1 MNKMSDGVKLTAS
14 ASYLPPHVVTN
25 DELSQIMDTSDEWIQ
40 AHTGIKTRHYAINED
55 SSEMAAKVAAKLL
68 SQSKLSADEI
78 DLIIVSTISP
88 DALTPSTAAL
98 VQKQIGAKNAFAYD
112 LSAACA
118 GFIFAYSTADKFLH
132 SPQYNK
138 AMVISVENNSKM
150 MDFKDRTSAVF
161 FGDGAAGVIL
171 EKKDNQTDS
180 LLAEDLATDGNFEAV
195 NSGRIAP
202 LTEVSGDYY
211 PQAKAFYQDGPA
223 VFNFVTTTVI
233 NHMKK
238 FMQTNHLKP
247 DEIDLVI
254 PHQAN
259 LRLLEKISEGLEIP
273 LEKFAVNV
281 DYAGN
286 TSSVGIP
293 LALST
298 ELAAGKR
305 PHKALLTGFGAGLVY
320 GSLLLDL
327 SDY

>member
-1 MNKMSDGVKLTAS
+1 MSVGVKLTAS
-14 ASYLPPHVVTN
+14 AGYLPERVVTN
-25 DELSQIMDTSDEWIQ
+25 DELSKIMDTSDEWIQ
-40 AHTGIKTRHYAINED
+40 SHTGIKTRHYAIDED
-55 SSEMAAKVAAKLL
+55 SSEMATKVAQKLL
-68 SQSKLSADEI
+68 EQSGISPEEI

-88 DALTPSTAAL
+88 DAITPSTAAL
-98 VQKQIGAKNAFAYD
+98 VQKNIGAKNAFAYD

-118 GFIFAYSTADKFLH
+118 GFIFGYSTADKFLH

-138 AMVISVENNSKM
+138 ALVISVENNSKM
-150 MDFKDRTSAVF
+150 MDFTDRTSTVF
-161 FGDGAAGVIL
+161 FGDGAAGVLL
-171 EKKDNQTDS
+171 EKKENANDS
-180 LLAEDLATDGNFEAV
+180 LLAEKMRADGNMGAV
-195 NSGRIAP
+195 NSGRIEPISA
-202 LTEVSGDYY
+202 VSADNY
-211 PQAKAFYQDGPA
+211 PKAKAFYQDGPA

-233 NHMKK
+233 DHMKD
-238 FMQTNHLKP
+238 FLNENHVNP

-273 LEKFAVNV
+273 FEKFGVNV

-293 LALST
+293 LELSKQ
-298 ELAAGKR
+298 LASGKR
-305 PHKALLTGFGAGLVY
+305 PKKVLLTGFGAGLVY

>member
-1 MNKMSDGVKLTAS
+1 MSEGIKLTAS
-14 ASYLPPHVVTN
+14 ASYLPPRVVSN
-25 DELSQIMDTSDEWIQ
+25 AELSQIMDTSDEWIQ
-40 AHTGIKTRHYAINED
+40 AHTGIKTRHYAIDED
-55 SSEMAAKVAAKLL
+55 SSEMASKVATKLL
-68 SQSKLSADEI
+68 KQSKVNPNEI

-98 VQKQIGAKNAFAYD
+98 VQKNIGASNAFAYD

-138 AMVISVENNSKM
+138 ALVISVENNSKM
-150 MDFKDRTSAVF
+150 MDFTDRTSTVF
-161 FGDGAAGVIL
+161 FGDGAAGVLL
-171 EKKDNQTDS
+171 EKKENTTDT
-180 LLAEDLATDGNFEAV
+180 LIAEKMHAQGNMDAV
-195 NSGRIAP
+195 NSGRIMPISDIKA
-202 LTEVSGDYY
+202 ENH

-233 NHMKK
+233 DHMKEFLK
-238 FMQTNHLKP
+238 DNHLSP
-247 DEIDLVI
+247 DDIDLVI

-259 LRLLEKISEGLEIP
+259 LRLIEKISAGLNIP
-273 LEKFAVNV
+273 LDKFAVNV

-293 LALST
+293 LGLSE
-298 ELAAGKR
+298 ELAHGNR
-305 PHKALLTGFGAGLVY
+305 PAKVLLTGFGAGLVY

-327 SDY
+327 RDYK

>member
-1 MNKMSDGVKLTAS
+1 MSVSVKLTAS
-14 ASYLPPHVVTN
+14 AGYLPERVVTN
-25 DELSQIMDTSDEWIQ
+25 DELSKIMDTSDEWIQ

-55 SSEMAAKVAAKLL
+55 SSEMATKVAEKLL
-68 SQSKLSADEI
+68 QQAHVAPEEI

-98 VQKQIGAKNAFAYD
+98 VQKNIGAKNAFAYD

-118 GFIFAYSTADKFLH
+118 GFIFGYSTADKFLH

-138 AMVISVENNSKM
+138 AIVISVENNSKM
-150 MDFKDRTSAVF
+150 MDFTDRTSTVF
-161 FGDGAAGVIL
+161 FGDGAAGALL
-171 EKKDNQTDS
+171 EKKEGATDS
-180 LLAEDLATDGNFEAV
+180 LLAEKMRADGNMKAV
-195 NSGRIAP
+195 NSGRIKPISAVKA
-202 LTEVSGDYY
+202 ENY

-233 NHMKK
+233 DHMKD
-238 FMQTNHLKP
+238 FLNENQIDP
-247 DEIDLVI
+247 QEIDLVI

-259 LRLLEKISEGLEIP
+259 LRLLEKISEGLNIP
-273 LEKFAVNV
+273 FEKFAVNV

-293 LALST
+293 LALS
-298 ELAAGKR
+298 EQLANGKR
-305 PHKALLTGFGAGLVY
+305 PKKALLTGFGAGLVY